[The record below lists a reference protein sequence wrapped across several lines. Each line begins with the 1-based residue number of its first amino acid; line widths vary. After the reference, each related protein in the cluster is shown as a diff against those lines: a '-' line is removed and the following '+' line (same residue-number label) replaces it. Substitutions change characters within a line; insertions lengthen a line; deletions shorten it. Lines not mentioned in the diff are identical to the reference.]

1 MLDVG
6 KDLGQIGKEKTYMI
20 FLKFMRILK
29 KLWIFH
35 IHINKLRSNY
45 DFYF

>member
-6 KDLGQIGKEKTYMI
+6 EDLGQIRKEKTYMI

-29 KLWIFH
+29 KL
-35 IHINKLRSNY
+35 
-45 DFYF
+45 